1 MNYMIKGSYVALV
14 TPFNIDGSVN
24 YDKLRELIEYHISN
38 ETDGI
43 VLIGTTGEATTLSF
57 EEQCEIVR
65 FGLEVVNKRVHVMV
79 GSGSNDTAKACKLS
93 KVFSSMGA
101 DSLLVITPYYN
112 KTNTPG
118 LIKHFEMIA
127 DNSSCPIV
135 LYNVPSRTGM
145 SIPMEAYEVLS
156 KNPKIIGVKEA
167 SGNMEYTKEV
177 AKYLNDDFIMM
188 SGNDDIIVDMINLGA
203 SGVISVL
210 ANIAPKNTHLMCEYA
225 LNGNLDEA
233 YKIQNSLLDV
243 ANSLFYE
250 TNPIPVKAAMNYLG
264 FNVGGYRM
272 PLYEMSAEPYQ
283 KMIEVIST
291 NMEVIN

>member
-1 MNYMIKGSYVALV
+1 MIKGSFVALI
-14 TPFNIDGSVN
+14 TPFNEDGSVN
-24 YDKLRELIEYHISN
+24 YEKLRELIEYHMAN
-38 ETDGI
+38 KTDGI

-57 EEQCEIVR
+57 EEQCEIVK

-79 GSGSNDTAKACKLS
+79 GCGSNDTAKACKLAQT
-93 KVFSSMGA
+93 FSNMGA

-127 DNSSCPIV
+127 DSSICPIM

-145 SIPMEAYEVLS
+145 SIPLEAYEVLS

-167 SGNMEYTKEV
+167 SGNMEYSKEV
-177 AKYLNDDFIMM
+177 SKLLNDDFIMM
-188 SGNDDIIVDMINLGA
+188 SGNDDIIVDMIEIGA

-210 ANIAPKNTHLMCEYA
+210 ANIAPNNTHLMCEFA
-225 LNGNLDEA
+225 LNNEFDEA

-250 TNPIPVKAAMNYLG
+250 TNPIPVKAAMNYLK

-272 PLYEMSAEPYQ
+272 PLYKMSDEPFN
-283 KMIEVIST
+283 KMVCVIDA
-291 NMEVIN
+291 NMEVIK

>member
-1 MNYMIKGSYVALV
+1 MIKGSYVALV

-112 KTNTPG
+112 KTITPG

-156 KNPKIIGVKEA
+156 INP
-167 SGNMEYTKEV
+167 
-177 AKYLNDDFIMM
+177 
-188 SGNDDIIVDMINLGA
+188 
-203 SGVISVL
+203 
-210 ANIAPKNTHLMCEYA
+210 
-225 LNGNLDEA
+225 
-233 YKIQNSLLDV
+233 
-243 ANSLFYE
+243 
-250 TNPIPVKAAMNYLG
+250 
-264 FNVGGYRM
+264 
-272 PLYEMSAEPYQ
+272 
-283 KMIEVIST
+283 
-291 NMEVIN
+291 